1 MRTRIMIMIISK
13 IYEKLDKYFGVVVAV
28 PWVVMF
34 LLLVWWAFC
43 EFLANGEALSW
54 QACGSLVTFVN

>member
-1 MRTRIMIMIISK
+1 MIISK

-34 LLLVWWAFC
+34 LLLVWWFC
-43 EFLANGEALSW
+43 EFLANE
-54 QACGSLVTFVN
+54 TF